1 MNKLTT
7 FTEFVNSS
15 GVTDLHP
22 GSAVESIA
30 DVASIA
36 LDTAHWFDQRRAEA
50 LIAQRV
56 GVHVDLIHRLMARE
70 GKSWRA

>member
-30 DVASIA
+30 DVAAIA
-36 LDTAHWFDQRRAEA
+36 LDLAHWFDQHRAAA
-50 LIAQRV
+50 LISHRV
-56 GVHVDLIHRLMARE
+56 GVHDDLIYRLVRR
-70 GKSWRA
+70 GKA